1 MTPFRGGATANLAA
15 TTSTGRVQINATTG
29 LGEVRVYNSG
39 TVTVFI
45 KEGDVT
51 VNAAVTD
58 MPLAPGAIEVL
69 TFAGQY
75 IAGITASGTATVYFT
90 TGDGI

>member
-1 MTPFRGGATANLAA
+1 MTPFRGGATVNLAA
-15 TTSTGRVQINATTG
+15 TTASSRVQVSSTTG
-29 LGEVRVYNSG
+29 LGEVRIYNSG
-39 TVTVFI
+39 TVPVFI

-58 MPLAPGAIEVL
+58 LPLAPGAIEVL
-69 TFAGQY
+69 SFAGQY